1 MKAKEDYQHGVKK
14 EQFAFFNIPYCKYMA
29 PLCCAINSVS
39 IASTFGAAI
48 WGITMNKS

>member
-14 EQFAFFNIPYCKYMA
+14 EQFAFLIYLTTKYMA

-48 WGITMNKS
+48 WRITMNKS